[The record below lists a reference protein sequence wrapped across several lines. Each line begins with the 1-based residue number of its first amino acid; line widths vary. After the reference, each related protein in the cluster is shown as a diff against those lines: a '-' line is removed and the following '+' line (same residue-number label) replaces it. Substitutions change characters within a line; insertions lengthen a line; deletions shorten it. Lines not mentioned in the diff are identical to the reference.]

1 LELTAHKRQI
11 ADFIRVF
18 MHHIGDAH
26 QPLHAINV
34 LDMEALSPERRD
46 YFDALGLEL
55 GAIQAEI

>member
-1 LELTAHKRQI
+1 
-11 ADFIRVF
+11 